1 MITTNNDQEYYD
13 NEEKWGEA
21 RFVTLKN
28 IIDNI
33 SLLSEDDSYFKNT
46 SKYVLETY
54 GKLAIKEFNVDILSK
69 NKAVSFTVPPNLT
82 FPFLRFMTDWYRVSV
97 INECGTLTVL
107 NINNNPT
114 IHDYL
119 QDNEAELLYDCDGNI
134 LEANSF
140 NAEIG
145 HCRLEVECEDRQTP
159 CSDSYK
165 YEDSFVKENL
175 EGSYFEF
182 SADLEDK
189 EVVIEFVTAGL
200 EESKAC
206 DIRVHHNMERAVEF
220 YIKYYA
226 LQGQRNIPMNTVEF
240 HRREK
245 KKYFKRAE
253 RLLGQRIT
261 TNEIVEIVSTRYSG
275 IS

>member
-13 NEEKWGEA
+13 DETKWGEA

-33 SLLSEDDSYFKNT
+33 NILSEDDSYFKNT
-46 SKYVLETY
+46 SSYVLEIY

-69 NKAVSFTVPPNLT
+69 NKAISFTVPPNLT
-82 FPFLRFMTDWYRVSV
+82 FPFPRYMTEWYRASV
-97 INECGTLTVL
+97 LNECGTLTVL
-107 NINNNPT
+107 KINNSAT

-119 QDNEAELLYDCDGNI
+119 QDNEAELLYDSDGDI
-134 LEANSF
+134 LEAESF

-145 HCRLEVECEDRQTP
+145 HCKIEVECELRETP
-159 CSDSYK
+159 CSDTYK

-175 EGSYFEF
+175 EGNYFEF
-182 SADLEDK
+182 SGDLEDK

-200 EESKAC
+200 DETKAC
-206 DIRVHHNMERAVEF
+206 DIKIHHNMERAIEF
-220 YIKYYA
+220 YIKFNA
-226 LQGQRNIPMNTVEF
+226 LQGQRNIPMNVVEF

-245 KKYFKRAE
+245 KKYFKRAQ
-253 RLLGQRIT
+253 RLLGQKIT
-261 TNEIVEIVSTRYSG
+261 SNEIVQIAGTRYSG